1 MKHFFKTIM
10 LGVAALTL
18 AACTQSNNQ
27 NAENASDTTTATVE
41 EAAPAQPELKED
53 GIYAA
58 GQVIKLGDKISD
70 LPQSIE
76 GLYDAFSVTEGEN
89 MDGDLTT
96 DLLFT
101 LNGEDVFSATSYDK
115 ATIAWISVGSP
126 KIRFKVHDKFYG
138 CGDDLSH
145 EVKAKPDDF
154 GWDDAFGGVYFY
166 EEFGIPYD
174 KDENTIMSINIG
186 EMPF

>member
-1 MKHFFKTIM
+1 
-10 LGVAALTL
+10 
-18 AACTQSNNQ
+18 
-27 NAENASDTTTATVE
+27 
-41 EAAPAQPELKED
+41 
-53 GIYAA
+53 
-58 GQVIKLGDKISD
+58 
-70 LPQSIE
+70 
-76 GLYDAFSVTEGEN
+76 

-138 CGDDLSH
+138 CGDDLSQ

-154 GWDDAFGGVYFY
+154 GWDDASGASISMRNLASLTTRMR
-166 EEFGIPYD
+166 IPSCRSTLERCRSNCNS
-174 KDENTIMSINIG
+174 KSEHHSQK
-186 EMPF
+186 